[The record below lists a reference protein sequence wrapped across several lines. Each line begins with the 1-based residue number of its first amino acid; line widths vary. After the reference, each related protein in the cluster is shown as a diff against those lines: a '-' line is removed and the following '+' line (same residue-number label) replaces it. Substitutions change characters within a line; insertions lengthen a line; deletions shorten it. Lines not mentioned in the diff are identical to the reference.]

1 MSDPGKAVFLSYASQ
16 DAEAAKRIADALR
29 AAGVEVW
36 FDQSELRGGDAWDAM
51 IRKRIK
57 ECALFVPVITPNTN
71 ARAEGYFR
79 LEWKLAVDR
88 SHLMADDAPFL
99 FPVVIGDV
107 SDATARV
114 PDKFRDV
121 QWTRLRLDET
131 PGEVAARVAR
141 LLSGNVGSPLAAT
154 SAARS
159 SQATTLQRS
168 RWQWWMI
175 FPVIGTIMGLMFA
188 AAPLWKA
195 FQGPP
200 PKRAHGVTPD
210 PKSQTPDPKPSETRQ
225 LAGKAR
231 TLIEAI
237 DSTADDFAAAESLIK
252 RALELDATD
261 GEVWAV
267 SSRINSSFLSRGFER
282 STTRRETARSQAE
295 RAVKLAP
302 DLPEAWLALGRAIGM
317 TDAVRA
323 EEALRRGLTLAPEN
337 GRLQLGLASIYRQSN
352 RFDEALALYERA
364 ATQPEHRALALYDQY
379 LIHFYGRRFA
389 EADRCLRES
398 ISVTKSANMV
408 AGLALLNVT
417 WRGDVPQAQRVL
429 ADTSAGM
436 RGQTRVVLAEVL
448 VNLMAGQPDEA
459 LRAFD
464 RLPAD
469 YVNDAWYTGPK
480 ALLVGLAHFQAGRQE
495 AARIAW
501 ESGLAVVRRRLQEAP
516 NDLELHLRLGELL
529 AWTGQAE
536 AALQEARIFNELQ
549 RGRATDWTYSSV
561 RIHAALGRVDDAL
574 PLLEQLLAAPSSNR
588 WPLTPALLR
597 IDPLWSK
604 LRGDPRFQ
612 KLCEEPS
619 AQAAAPA
626 AKPADKS
633 IAVLPFANMSE
644 DKDATAFFAD
654 GVHEDILTS
663 LVGIR
668 DLRVVSRTSVM
679 DYRGTMKKIPEI
691 GRELQVAYVLEG
703 SVRRAGNKVRVTGQ
717 LIKAAT
723 DEHVWAKS
731 YDRDLTDIFAIQAE
745 LAQTIATELDAVL
758 SPREQKLLAERPT
771 TNLAAYDLYLKAREI
786 NARGGR
792 AGYEDVAR
800 RVTLA
805 EGAVALDPKFA
816 QAWAELAEAHV
827 GMFSSS
833 LDTTPARLAK
843 ARAALDRARALAP
856 DSPVVLRAIGVY
868 HMLAD
873 LDGAKAIEQFER
885 ILAVQPNDV
894 DCLMNLGLA
903 QRLIGRWSDAI
914 RTARTRMKLEPG
926 NPVHARE
933 LVFLLWAGRRYDEAR
948 VELAQLSDSDEKEW
962 WVARHTFSATGSRV
976 ALDDFY
982 ARLEARSPDSPLLL
996 VEKAKRALERG
1007 DYAEYGRLQGQRMLG
1022 TLDRELTTTIHQAW
1036 AMKRS
1041 GDAAGARQRLGDW
1054 PASLRARLELEPDN
1068 TQWLRGLASVAA
1080 ILGNH
1085 DEALRCINHAADLM
1099 PFEKDSQRAFTIRE
1113 IRAEIYAD
1121 RGDKVRAVEQ
1131 LAELLRHPNPFFN
1144 VHALADDPRFATL
1157 RGDPRFE
1164 ALLND
1169 PKNNAPLF

>member
-1 MSDPGKAVFLSYASQ
+1 MSEGTKAVFLSYASQ
-16 DAEAAKRIADALR
+16 DKDVAKRICDALR

-99 FPVVIGDV
+99 FPIVIGDV
-107 SDATARV
+107 TDATARV
-114 PDKFRDV
+114 PDKFREV

-131 PGEVAARVAR
+131 PGELAGRVAR

-210 PKSQTPDPKPSETRQ
+210 PKSQTPDPKLSEARQ
-225 LAGKAR
+225 LTGKAR

-352 RFDEALALYERA
+352 RFDEALVLYERA

-429 ADTSAGM
+429 ADTSADM

-480 ALLVGLAHFQAGRQE
+480 ALLAGLAHFQAGRQE

-633 IAVLPFANMSE
+633 VAVLAFANLSDDKANEYFSDGISE
-644 DKDATAFFAD
+644 ELLNVLAKVPKLKVAA
-654 GVHEDILTS
+654 
-663 LVGIR
+663 
-668 DLRVVSRTSVM
+668 RTSSF
-679 DYRGTMKKIPEI
+679 YFKGRNEPIPGI
-691 GRELQVAYVLEG
+691 AQKLGVAYVVEG
-703 SVRRAGNKVRVTGQ
+703 SVRKAGNKVRITAQ
-717 LIKAAT
+717 LIKA
-723 DEHVWAKS
+723 DGGFHVWS
-731 YDRDLTDIFAIQAE
+731 ETYDRDLTDIFAVQDEIAKNILSIVKGSLLGEAE
-745 LAQTIATELDAVL
+745 LPHAATTKIEAYTLFLQAQGAFSRRGEAGLRESIRLFEAALAIAPDYVPALVGLAQARGVLPNYAYLSGAKAKAETAAALQAARRALELDSKNAAAFAVIGWAKFQFEWRWTESEAALLRARDLAPNDAWTWNCLGDFYRFIGDLPQALVAKQREWELDPL
-758 SPREQKLLAERPT
+758 SPNSHWDLSYVHLVAGNHDQAIHWGELSRKLAPQ
-771 TNLAAYDLYLKAREI
+771 NVDSYMPGILAA
-786 NARGGR
+786 GR
-792 AGYEDVAR
+792 AGRFELMRQTLALARQNVHEGEGMLLLLEAYSAILEKKPDEAR
-800 RVTLA
+800 RA
-805 EGAVALDPKFA
+805 
-816 QAWAELAEAHV
+816 
-827 GMFSSS
+827 
-833 LDTTPARLAK
+833 LAK
-843 ARAALDRARALAP
+843 AMPLSEDGTASPAFLGYCLLLLGDADQAALWLRKGYDRSDPAMVWNEIVDFDVIAANPLTRPILDQPGLKELYEFRQRSARA
-856 DSPVVLRAIGVY
+856 
-868 HMLAD
+868 
-873 LDGAKAIEQFER
+873 
-885 ILAVQPNDV
+885 
-894 DCLMNLGLA
+894 GLN
-903 QRLIGRWSDAI
+903 
-914 RTARTRMKLEPG
+914 KL
-926 NPVHARE
+926 
-933 LVFLLWAGRRYDEAR
+933 
-948 VELAQLSDSDEKEW
+948 
-962 WVARHTFSATGSRV
+962 
-976 ALDDFY
+976 
-982 ARLEARSPDSPLLL
+982 
-996 VEKAKRALERG
+996 
-1007 DYAEYGRLQGQRMLG
+1007 
-1022 TLDRELTTTIHQAW
+1022 
-1036 AMKRS
+1036 
-1041 GDAAGARQRLGDW
+1041 
-1054 PASLRARLELEPDN
+1054 
-1068 TQWLRGLASVAA
+1068 
-1080 ILGNH
+1080 
-1085 DEALRCINHAADLM
+1085 
-1099 PFEKDSQRAFTIRE
+1099 
-1113 IRAEIYAD
+1113 
-1121 RGDKVRAVEQ
+1121 
-1131 LAELLRHPNPFFN
+1131 
-1144 VHALADDPRFATL
+1144 
-1157 RGDPRFE
+1157 
-1164 ALLND
+1164 
-1169 PKNNAPLF
+1169 